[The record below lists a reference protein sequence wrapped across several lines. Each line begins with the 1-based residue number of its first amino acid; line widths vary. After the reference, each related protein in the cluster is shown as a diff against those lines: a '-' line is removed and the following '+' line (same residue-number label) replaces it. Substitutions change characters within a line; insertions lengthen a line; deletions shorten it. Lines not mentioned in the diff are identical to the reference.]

1 MLNRRG
7 SERQDRLPPRAKW
20 LSTPFPKEV
29 GPAASTI
36 TFRVSGM
43 AYKDRLELQ
52 LMFTGLTG
60 GVINYGLAVGFYA
73 GAALSLCS

>member
-1 MLNRRG
+1 
-7 SERQDRLPPRAKW
+7 
-20 LSTPFPKEV
+20 
-29 GPAASTI
+29 
-36 TFRVSGM
+36 M